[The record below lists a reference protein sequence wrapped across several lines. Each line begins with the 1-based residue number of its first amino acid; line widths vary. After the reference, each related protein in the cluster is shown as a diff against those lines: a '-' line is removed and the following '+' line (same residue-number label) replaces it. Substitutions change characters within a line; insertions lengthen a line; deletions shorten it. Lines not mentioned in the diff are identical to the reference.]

1 MINLASQEY
10 ARAIDPAALAR
21 PMIACHFREEHDG
34 ETRMVSFFAK
44 KARGLMA
51 RFALDHRI
59 DDREGLKAFDLEG
72 YRFDAASSTD
82 TEFNFVRP
90 AA

>member
-1 MINLASQEY
+1 
-10 ARAIDPAALAR
+10 
-21 PMIACHFREEHDG
+21 
-34 ETRMVSFFAK
+34 MVSFFAK

-51 RFALDHRI
+51 RFAVEQRI
-59 DDREGLKAFDLEG
+59 EHREGLKAFDTDG

-82 TEFNFVRP
+82 TEFTFVRP